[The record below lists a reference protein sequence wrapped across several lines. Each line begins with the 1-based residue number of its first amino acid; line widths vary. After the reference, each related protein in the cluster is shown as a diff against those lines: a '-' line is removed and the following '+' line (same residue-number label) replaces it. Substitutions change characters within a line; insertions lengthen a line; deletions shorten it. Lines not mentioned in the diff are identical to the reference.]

1 MRPEAYLD
9 TALEL
14 WGAGGETTICTLEGN
29 CMAPLLQEGDRLTI
43 RHGAERIH
51 RGSIAV
57 FRSSE
62 GILVNRVLSC
72 EGSGKPRRFTLKA
85 DRSSRFRR
93 GVPVEDILGRV
104 VGVRSAR
111 GFRDLEARPE
121 RWLGRYLAL
130 RSYVAGRAAS
140 PDSLRWRCVRWLITL
155 RARLLPTRWSLSL
168 LPHEVVSRATTA
180 LHATTSPEAGE
191 NKEIKEND

>member
-14 WGAGGETTICTLEGN
+14 WGADGETTVCTLEGN

-43 RHGAERIH
+43 RHGAGGIH

-62 GILVNRVLSC
+62 GILVNRVLSS
-72 EGSGKPRRFTLKA
+72 EGSGEARRFTLKA

-93 GVPVEDILGRV
+93 GVPEEDILGRV
-104 VGVRSAR
+104 IGVRNAK
-111 GFRDLEARPE
+111 GFRDLEARLE
-121 RWLGRYLAL
+121 RWLGLYLAL
-130 RSYVAGRAAS
+130 RSYVVGRAAR

-168 LPHEVVSRATTA
+168 LPQEVVSRATTT
-180 LHATTSPEAGE
+180 LHPATFPKGDED
-191 NKEIKEND
+191 KEVEQNE